1 MAEIKTGQ
9 MEEAAWEENQ
19 EEKTLEQLFGELE
32 QVTAALEQENSLEAS
47 FRLYHRGMD
56 MLKACSDRIDRVEK
70 EIQVLDEK
78 GDIHELQE

>member
-9 MEEAAWEENQ
+9 TEEAVW

-32 QVTAALEQENSLEAS
+32 QVTAALEQENSLEES

-56 MLKACSDRIDRVEK
+56 MLKECSDRIDRVEK
-70 EIQVLDEK
+70 EIQVLDDK

>member
-1 MAEIKTGQ
+1 MAEIKAGQ
-9 MEEAAWEENQ
+9 TEEAAR

-32 QVTAALEQENSLEAS
+32 QVTAALEQENSLEES

-56 MLKACSDRIDRVEK
+56 MLKECSDRIDRVEK
-70 EIQVLDEK
+70 EIQVLDDK

>member
-1 MAEIKTGQ
+1 MAEIKAGQ
-9 MEEAAWEENQ
+9 TEEAVR

-32 QVTAALEQENSLEAS
+32 QVTAALEQENSLEES

-56 MLKACSDRIDRVEK
+56 MLKECSDRIDRVEK
-70 EIQVLDEK
+70 EIQVLDDK

>member
-9 MEEAAWEENQ
+9 TEEAAWEENQ

-32 QVTAALEQENSLEAS
+32 QVTAALEQENSLEES

-70 EIQVLDEK
+70 EIQVLDDK

>member
-9 MEEAAWEENQ
+9 TEEAVR

-32 QVTAALEQENSLEAS
+32 QVTAALEQENSLEES

-56 MLKACSDRIDRVEK
+56 MLKECSDRIDRVEK
-70 EIQVLDEK
+70 EIQVLDDK